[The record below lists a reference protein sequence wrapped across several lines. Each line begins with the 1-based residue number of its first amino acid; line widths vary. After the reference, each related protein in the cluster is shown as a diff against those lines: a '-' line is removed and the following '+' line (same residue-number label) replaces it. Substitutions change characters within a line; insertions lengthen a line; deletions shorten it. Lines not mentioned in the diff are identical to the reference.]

1 MKEELGKFFIDVA
14 KLILAGVILTSVVQ
28 DIHTKWIVY
37 TVGSSAVILFL
48 VMGLLLIKKKEVKN
62 DY

>member
-1 MKEELGKFFIDVA
+1 MRKELGKFFIDVA

-28 DIHTKWIVY
+28 DIHIKWVVY
-37 TVGSSAVILFL
+37 TTGSLAVILFL
-48 VMGLLLIKKKEVKN
+48 ILGLFFKEGGKN

>member
-28 DIHTKWIVY
+28 DIHIKWIVY
-37 TVGSSAVILFL
+37 TIGSLAVILFL